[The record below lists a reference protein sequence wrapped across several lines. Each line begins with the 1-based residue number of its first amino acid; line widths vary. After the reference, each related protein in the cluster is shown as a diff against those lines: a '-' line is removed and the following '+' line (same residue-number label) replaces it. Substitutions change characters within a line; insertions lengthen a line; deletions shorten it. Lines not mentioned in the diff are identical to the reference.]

1 MLNPGDKAPAF
12 SLLSDAGETISL
24 KSLLDKTLVLYFY
37 PRADTPGCTSEA
49 NQFRD
54 ARKEIEKAGARV
66 VGMSGDPVED
76 LRKFRDKYS
85 LNFPLLSDLE
95 RQTLEAYGVWQEKNM
110 YGRKSMGVV
119 RTTYI
124 IGTNGKIKK
133 VFPRVKVDGHIH
145 EVLAALKEE
154 GKSATA

>member
-1 MLNPGDKAPAF
+1 MLNPGDKAPSF
-12 SLLSDAGETISL
+12 SLPSDSGEETSL

-37 PRADTPGCTSEA
+37 PKADTPGCTSEA

-54 ARKEIEKAGARV
+54 AKKEIEKAGGRV
-66 VGMSGDPVED
+66 AGMSGDSIED
-76 LRKFRDKYS
+76 LQKFRDKYL
-85 LNFPLLSDLE
+85 LNFPLLSDTSH
-95 RQTLEAYGVWQEKNM
+95 QTLEAYGVWQEKNM

-124 IGTNGKIKK
+124 IGPDGKVKK

-145 EVLAALKEE
+145 EVLAALKQ
-154 GKSATA
+154 